1 MKVIIL
7 SKWII
12 IFSVFFSNISYSNE
26 EFSDVCTFQSST
38 IEKAEKKCIYKCN
51 NKLKFL
57 LINKKI
63 NCYSDLKIIGKKK
76 NSEVLIKPKLNF
88 GFSSLDGVSIGI
100 GLK

>member
-1 MKVIIL
+1 MQVIIL

-12 IFSVFFSNISYSNE
+12 IFLIFFSNISYSNE
-26 EFSDVCTFQSST
+26 EFFDVCTFQSST
-38 IEKAEKKCIYKCN
+38 IEKCIYKYN

-88 GFSSLDGVSIGI
+88 GFSTLDGVSIGI
-100 GLK
+100 GLE

>member
-26 EFSDVCTFQSST
+26 EFSDVCTFQSRT
-38 IEKAEKKCIYKCN
+38 IEKTAKKCIYKCN

-88 GFSSLDGVSIGI
+88 GFSTLDGVSIGI
-100 GLK
+100 GLE